1 MRVSKKNRR
10 KGILLAALT
19 LLFSVGGVSAY
30 MTDQEAAANEFTVG
44 DLDFNLYET
53 AWDGELPDGT
63 YNATPSSAMGIE
75 QARNIVPGQ
84 VIPKDPAIR
93 NNSRND
99 AYLRVRVKIPVE
111 DAVLAD
117 GEGNLLNGG
126 APTETELFS
135 YEENAGTGMRLITD
149 SPTVEVDTATASNA
163 SGTSRYHVYEYMYT
177 GGGEEEIP
185 LPAGQDIPP
194 LFDEVVFANLADSS
208 LNGTVEW
215 IHVDFHAIQSA
226 GFASA
231 EDAWNAY
238 DRQNLQG

>member
-63 YNATPSSAMGIE
+63 YIATPSSAMGIE

-135 YEENAGTGMRLITD
+135 YEENAGTGMRLTAD

-215 IHVDFHAIQSA
+215 IHVDFRAIQSA

-238 DRQNLQG
+238 DRQNQQG